1 MAHARPSCKI
11 FQNNLSFQGLNAKM
25 ILENVRNDYEFFSV
39 VIGYILRNL
48 VRGHFRKKVPKIRE
62 IDAMREDGRH
72 ATKGTS

>member
-1 MAHARPSCKI
+1 
-11 FQNNLSFQGLNAKM
+11 M

-39 VIGYILRNL
+39 AIGYILRNL

-72 ATKGTS
+72 ATKGTG